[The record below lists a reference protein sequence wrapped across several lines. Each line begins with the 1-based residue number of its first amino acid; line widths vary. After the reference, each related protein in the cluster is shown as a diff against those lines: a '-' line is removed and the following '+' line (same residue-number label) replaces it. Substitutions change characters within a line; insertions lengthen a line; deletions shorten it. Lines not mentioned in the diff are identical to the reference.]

1 MDTRPI
7 DHDPKRCDACGL
19 PLDYLANGMQSW
31 TPRGERRLHVECA
44 LRKPRPA
51 ADDDTPP
58 PEPMRYAPGEIT
70 GDGS

>member
-1 MDTRPI
+1 VTDRDTLLGLGE
-7 DHDPKRCDACGL
+7 HPKDA
-19 PLDYLANGMQSW
+19 DRVLARQ
-31 TPRGERRLHVECA
+31 
-44 LRKPRPA
+44 A